1 MGSHLVL
8 ICNTRLLVI
17 DLTYSYLYLHDL
29 SPTVSDIHFIISL
42 LCYYMLYMI
51 RQLVLVHWYPFQY
64 SKVCSSM
71 MSIHLKGEG
80 SARDTRVSL
89 INIDMVFG
97 LIKCCWMSPFPM
109 VCRGSLQ
116 VVTTLFCA
124 IVTLHVRLGGRR
136 FIKCCDGLA
145 VIFVYHFAQFS
156 PWYCW
161 YFVTSTSATR
171 SFSLVLVK
179 ASKMPGIGANKCLD
193 ISYSNY

>member
-1 MGSHLVL
+1 MYKDTPQVASSSSFSCLVLRLVEFRLKVVVFGSPRLLRSIDMGSSLVL
-8 ICNTRLLVI
+8 LCNTRSFVI
-17 DLTYSYLYLHDL
+17 DLIYSYLYLHDL

-71 MSIHLKGEG
+71 MSIHQKGGG
-80 SARDTRVSL
+80 SVRDARVSL
-89 INIDMVFG
+89 INIDMVSG

-124 IVTLHVRLGGRR
+124 IVILHIRLP
-136 FIKCCDGLA
+136 I
-145 VIFVYHFAQFS
+145 
-156 PWYCW
+156 
-161 YFVTSTSATR
+161 
-171 SFSLVLVK
+171 VL
-179 ASKMPGIGANKCLD
+179 
-193 ISYSNY
+193 Y